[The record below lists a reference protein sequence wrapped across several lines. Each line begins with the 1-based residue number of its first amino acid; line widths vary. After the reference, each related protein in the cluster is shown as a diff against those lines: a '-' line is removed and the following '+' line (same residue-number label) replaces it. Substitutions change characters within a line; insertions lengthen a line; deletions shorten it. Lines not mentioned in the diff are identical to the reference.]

1 MLLPSCPLPPAPAQ
15 ENDQKGIQN
24 KNGALFVL
32 LTNTSFGNIFAVVN
46 VFCSELPVF
55 RREHFNGLYR
65 TDVYFLAKQVELTIQ
80 CYQHYL
86 VEKELSGSKVVK
98 A

>member
-1 MLLPSCPLPPAPAQ
+1 MTKAPGQ

-65 TDVYFLAKQVELTIQ
+65 TDVYFLAKQVALTIQ

-86 VEKELSGSKVVK
+86 F
-98 A
+98 

>member
-1 MLLPSCPLPPAPAQ
+1 M
-15 ENDQKGIQN
+15 
-24 KNGALFVL
+24 L

-65 TDVYFLAKQVELTIQ
+65 TDVYFLAKQVMIQ
-80 CYQHYL
+80 SYEHCL
-86 VEKELSGSKVVK
+86 FENEKL
-98 A
+98 